1 MDKEI
6 KQEIKRLMRE
16 GFSQQLAIIT
26 ACANKGKPELAEE
39 YLEEMADEQ
48 DEIKYALEKAGM
60 VPFHLAYPAK
70 LTITNEPIETPVA
83 IETPKEEQPT
93 EEIHIVVGNL
103 EQVE

>member
-48 DEIKYALEKAGM
+48 DEIKYALEKTGM
-60 VPFHLAYPAK
+60 VPLHLAYPAK
-70 LTITNEPIETPVA
+70 LTITNEPIENATK
-83 IETPKEEQPT
+83 PKEEQPS